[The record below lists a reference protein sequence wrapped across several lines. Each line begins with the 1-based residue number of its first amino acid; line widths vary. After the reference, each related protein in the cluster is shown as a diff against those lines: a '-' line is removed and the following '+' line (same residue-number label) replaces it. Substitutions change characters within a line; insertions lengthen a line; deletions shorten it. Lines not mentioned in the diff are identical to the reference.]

1 MRAVVQ
7 DGYGS
12 PDALRVR
19 DIPRPAPKEGE
30 ILVRVRAASLH
41 PDVWHVVTGLPFA
54 LRLMGSGVRRPK
66 QPVPGTDMAGEVAAL
81 GPGATRFR
89 VGDEVY
95 GETLRGY
102 VWRNGGAFAEYVVVP
117 QDVVAPKPAGV
128 TFEEAASVLN
138 AGIITLINLPPDR
151 PFATDQRVLVNG
163 AGGGVGVVAVQMAA
177 AAGARVTAV
186 DTGAKLDLL
195 TSLGADRV
203 VDYTKDDLPGG
214 PYDLI
219 FDIVGNHRFT
229 ALRPLLAPDGRYVLV
244 GHDQYGRDGRRWLG
258 SIPRLLGLVARGAV
272 NRQLP
277 RPTVKFPPKGE
288 LTGRLSALLE
298 SGALKPVVD
307 RAYPLDELPEAMR
320 HLTGGTARGRIVI
333 TI

>member
-19 DIPRPAPKEGE
+19 DIARPTPGEGE

-41 PDVWHVVTGLPFA
+41 PDVWHVVSGLPYA
-54 LRLMGSGVRRPK
+54 LRLMGAGLRRPR
-66 QPVPGTDMAGEVAAL
+66 QPVPGTDMAGVVAAL
-81 GPGATRFR
+81 GPGAARFG

-102 VWRNGGAFAEYVVVP
+102 VWRNGGAFAEYVTVP

-138 AGIITLINLPPDR
+138 AGIITLMNLPHDR
-151 PFATDQRVLVNG
+151 PLAAGQRVLVNG
-163 AGGGVGVVAVQMAA
+163 AGGGVGVVALQMAK
-177 AAGARVTAV
+177 AAGAEVTAV
-186 DTGAKLDLL
+186 DTGAKRALL

-203 VDYTKDDLPGG
+203 VDYTNETLDGG

-219 FDIVGNHRFT
+219 FDVVGNHRFPV
-229 ALRPLLAPDGRYVLV
+229 LRPLLAPDGRYVLV
-244 GHDQYGRDGRRWLG
+244 GHDQYGREGRRWLG
-258 SIPRLLGLVARGAV
+258 SMPKLFGLVARSAV

-277 RPTVKFPPKGE
+277 RPTKLPPKGE
-288 LTGRLSALLE
+288 LTAKLSALLE

-307 RAYPLDELPEAMR
+307 RTYPLDELPAAMR
-320 HLTGGTARGRIVI
+320 HLTSGTVRGKIVI